1 MKYFLAT
8 IIGLLACYMSP
19 ASAYVCTT
27 NTANTTLTIPP
38 LIIQRDAAVGSVI
51 SSVITSGTITA
62 YTCTSGG
69 AAGAAAAGQTNG
81 IRAVGTYVGILGG
94 VEVFSTNI
102 PGVGYAVGGAGT
114 NTCGTAF
121 VTGAYLVGNSPD
133 THSLCGNSGQWG
145 TLTMTGTV
153 EFVKTAA
160 ITGSGVLNAMQIGSF
175 VLYSGGNT
183 FQTPESLLSI
193 SSVPVTTVACSVN
206 NANIR
211 VTMGTINS
219 TAFSGVGS
227 SPAAAR
233 TQNFT
238 IPLSC
243 NLGTRVNVT
252 LTGTAVS
259 GTTGVVALDSAGTTG
274 VASGVGVQMLYN
286 SVPVTLGSIMNIG
299 TATSEGNFNIP
310 LQARYYQT
318 ASTITAGTANSSAT
332 FTLAYQ

>member
-51 SSVITSGTITA
+51 GSVMTGTVTT

-69 AAGAAAAGQTNG
+69 AAGAAAAGQITG
-81 IRAVGTYVGILGG
+81 LRAVGTYVGNFAG

-102 PGVGYAVGGAGT
+102 PGIGYAVGGAGV
-114 NTCGTAF
+114 NTCGSTF
-121 VTGAYLVGNSPD
+121 VTGAFLVGNTPN
-133 THSLCGNSGQWG
+133 THSVCSNSGQWS

-153 EFVKTAA
+153 EFIKTAA
-160 ITGSGVLNAMQIGSF
+160 TTGSGVLSAMQVGSF
-175 VLYSGGNT
+175 ILYNGGST
-183 FQTPESLLSI
+183 FQTPESLISI